1 MGQGQTSW
9 GRMENLDT
17 REWLLTNG
25 LGSFASGT
33 LCDAR
38 TRTYHGWLI
47 AALEPPSQRTLLLSH
62 IEASLELGGQLFELG
77 VNFWQSGTVSP
88 RGDVWLQ
95 SFQIDP
101 APTWVWGSAVGETEA
116 RGEAGEASPSKTSPS
131 KTSPSEAIKT
141 QPSWQLSRR
150 LFLPRSSDPQS
161 HRLLIQYAYQG
172 SEPALLK
179 LRPLIA
185 DRWFHSQQRADYVQ
199 FDQELQQEGQAS
211 LLLQAKLLN
220 GKGTPWRLKWTQG
233 DYRTD
238 GLWYWGYRYP
248 EETQRGL
255 ADTEDLYSPGY
266 LLVSLAPGET
276 VTLEATVG
284 TASGRT
290 NPVGTNFSETK
301 VGPLEPAS
309 LEPASFEQALLA
321 QAQYQA
327 QYQQTWSQANPT
339 GQSLDWLQRRLLAA
353 GDQFVVYRAS
363 TDGPTVIAGYPWF
376 NDWGRDTLIALP
388 GLALTPG
395 RFELAKGLL
404 KTFGQYC
411 QQGLIPNA
419 FPDAGAKPFY
429 NSIDAALWWIE
440 TLGLYLE
447 ASQDWDFLIEQYPVV
462 WNIYKGLMAGTLYS
476 IRVDAFDGLVTW
488 NAAEVALTWMDAVV
502 AEVPVTPRRGKP
514 VEINALWYSALC
526 WAADWA
532 SQLQQANL
540 TDFPMDATT
549 LGNQARRYK
558 TQAEQVEAALQ
569 KYWNPAE
576 GYLYDTIDPDDYP
589 DRTIRPNAVIALS
602 LRHCGFSQTT
612 GQQVLEVAQQRL
624 LTPYGLRSLDP
635 ADPRYIGQYQGGIWQ
650 RDRAYHQGT
659 VWPWLLGPF
668 IRAWQRF
675 YPTEPIPFDWQP
687 LLEHFQH
694 QACLGSISEM
704 FDGDP
709 PHLPKGAIAQAWS
722 VAEIIRHWVGD
733 GEAI

>member
-1 MGQGQTSW
+1 
-9 GRMENLDT
+9 MENLDT

-62 IEASLELGGQLFELG
+62 IEASLELDGHWIELG

-88 RGDVWLQ
+88 RGDAWLQ
-95 SFQIDP
+95 SFQRDP
-101 APTWVWGSAVGETEA
+101 APTWLWGSAVSGMQAGATSGETA
-116 RGEAGEASPSKTSPS
+116 RGPF
-131 KTSPSEAIKT
+131 
-141 QPSWQLSRR
+141 WQLSRR
-150 LFLPRSSDPQS
+150 LFLPYSSDPASQ
-161 HRLLIQYAYQG
+161 RLLIQYAYQG
-172 SEPALLK
+172 SQPALLK

-185 DRWFHSQQRADYVQ
+185 DRWFHDQQRADSVQ
-199 FDQELQQEGQAS
+199 FDQQLHHPSGQAGQAS
-211 LLLQAKLLN
+211 LLLQAKLIN
-220 GKGTPWRLKWTQG
+220 GRGIPWRLKWSQG
-233 DYRTD
+233 DYKAD

-255 ADTEDLYSPGY
+255 TDTEDLYSPGY
-266 LLVSLAPGET
+266 LLVTLAPGET
-276 VTLEATVG
+276 VTLEASIG
-284 TASGRT
+284 PDS
-290 NPVGTNFSETK
+290 
-301 VGPLEPAS
+301 GPLEA
-309 LEPASFEQALLA
+309 ASFELALLA
-321 QAQYQA
+321 QSHHQQA
-327 QYQQTWSQANPT
+327 WSQTHPS
-339 GQSLDWLQRRLLAA
+339 GHLGWMQRRLLAA

-376 NDWGRDTLIALP
+376 NDWGRDSLIALP
-388 GLALTPG
+388 GLALASG
-395 RFELAKGLL
+395 RFDLAKGLL
-404 KTFGQYC
+404 KTFGQHC

-440 TLGLYLE
+440 ALGLYLE
-447 ASQDWDFLIEQYPVV
+447 ASQDWEFLVEQYPVV

-488 NAAEVALTWMDAVV
+488 NAPGVALTWMDAVV

-514 VEINALWYSALC
+514 IEINALWYSALC

-532 SQLQQANL
+532 SQLQRANL
-540 TDFPMDATT
+540 SSFAMDATT
-549 LGNQARRYK
+549 LGNQARRYH
-558 TQAEQVEAALQ
+558 TQAEQVEASLQ
-569 KYWNPAE
+569 KYWNPTAA
-576 GYLYDTIDPDDYP
+576 YLYDTIDPDDYP

-602 LRHCGFSQTT
+602 LKHCGFPQVI
-612 GQQVLEVAQQRL
+612 GQQVLQVAQQRL

-675 YPTEPIPFDWQP
+675 YPTEPVPFDWQP
-687 LLEHFQH
+687 LLDHFQH
-694 QACLGSISEM
+694 QVCLGSISEM

-709 PHLPKGAIAQAWS
+709 PHLPRGAIAQAWS
-722 VAEIIRHWVGD
+722 VAEVIRHWPGD
-733 GEAI
+733 R

>member
-1 MGQGQTSW
+1 MGQGQTGW
-9 GRMENLDT
+9 EHMENLDR

-33 LCDAR
+33 VCDAR

-47 AALEPPSQRTLLLSH
+47 AALEPPSQRILLLSH
-62 IEASLELGGQLFELG
+62 IEASLELGRQQVELG
-77 VNFWQSGTVSP
+77 VNVWQSGSVSP
-88 RGDVWLQ
+88 RGDIWLQ
-95 SFQIDP
+95 GFQVDP
-101 APTWVWGSAVGETEA
+101 APTWVWGSAVAGSA
-116 RGEAGEASPSKTSPS
+116 RSATSQLISQSASP
-131 KTSPSEAIKT
+131 IQ

-150 LFLPRSSDPQS
+150 LFMPHSTDPAC

-185 DRWFHSQQRADYVQ
+185 DRWLHDQQRSDRLQ
-199 FDQELQQEGQAS
+199 FDQQLSQSTQTTLQ
-211 LLLQAKLLN
+211 LQAKLIN
-220 GKGTPWRLKWTQG
+220 GKGTCWRLKWTQG
-233 DYRTD
+233 DYRAD

-255 ADTEDLYSPGY
+255 ADTEDLYSPGC
-266 LLVSLAPGET
+266 LFVALAPGGT
-276 VTLEATVG
+276 VTLEASVG
-284 TASGRT
+284 PDS
-290 NPVGTNFSETK
+290 
-301 VGPLEPAS
+301 GPLET
-309 LEPASFEQALLA
+309 ASFEQALLA
-321 QAQYQA
+321 QAQH
-327 QYQQTWSQANPT
+327 QQTW
-339 GQSLDWLQRRLLAA
+339 GQTSDKSDWMQRRLLAA

-376 NDWGRDTLIALP
+376 NDWGRDSLIALP

-395 RFELAKGLL
+395 RFDLAKGLL
-404 KTFGQYC
+404 KTFGQHC

-447 ASQDWDFLIEQYPVV
+447 ASQDWGFLVEQYPVV
-462 WNIYKGLMAGTLYS
+462 WSIYKGLMAGTLYS

-502 AEVPVTPRRGKP
+502 ADLPVTPRRGKP

-532 SQLQQANL
+532 TQLQQADL
-540 TDFPMDATT
+540 SSFVMDATT
-549 LGNQARRYK
+549 LGNQARRYR

-602 LRHCGFSQTT
+602 LRHCGFPEPI
-612 GQQVLEVAQQRL
+612 GQQVLQLAQQRL

-635 ADPRYIGQYQGGIWQ
+635 ADPAYIGQYQGGIWQ

-668 IRAWQRF
+668 VRAWQRF
-675 YPTEPIPFDWQP
+675 YPAAPVPFDWQP

-709 PHLPKGAIAQAWS
+709 PHLPRGAVAQAWS
-722 VAEIIRHWVGD
+722 VAEMIRHWVGD
-733 GEAI
+733 R